1 MSARAG
7 GGGRSQGGRREAPP
21 RRRRSDL
28 GARILA
34 AIPAVLFAYVIVTE
48 GGLVLALGLILLGVV
63 ALQELYSLMRRSRP
77 VDLGGYLAIIAMV
90 LLATYGQRDDVL
102 IALVAA
108 FPVVFILALTRASL
122 DNLAWGISATLLGV
136 TWVGLPLAH
145 AIFLRE
151 LPHGDG
157 LLIDV
162 LVSTFIGDTAAYLGG
177 RLYGRRRLAPD
188 ISPNKT
194 VEGLIAGIV
203 GGTFAFWFAGLYQ
216 DWFSGWDALA
226 IGFLVAITAPL
237 GDLFESAVKRDL
249 EVKDT
254 GRFFGAH
261 GGVLDRLDAVFFTV
275 VVAYY
280 AAVAFGYG

>member
-1 MSARAG
+1 MPRVVVAVPAIAFAVFIVMSG
-7 GGGRSQGGRREAPP
+7 GG
-21 RRRRSDL
+21 
-28 GARILA
+28 IFA
-34 AIPAVLFAYVIVTE
+34 A
-48 GGLVLALGLILLGVV
+48 GLILLGVV
-63 ALQELYSLMRRSRP
+63 ALHELYGLMRRARP
-77 VDLGGYLAIIAMV
+77 VDLAGYLTVAAMV
-90 LLATYGQRDDVL
+90 LLALNGEPEDVL

-108 FPVVFILALTRASL
+108 FPLVFVLALTRAHL
-122 DNLAWGISATLLGV
+122 DNVAWGIAATILGIA
-136 TWVGLPLAH
+136 WIGLPLAH

-162 LVSTFIGDTAAYLGG
+162 LVGTFIGDTFAYFGG
-177 RLYGRRRLAPD
+177 RLYGRRPLAPD

-194 VEGLIAGIV
+194 VEGLLAGIV
-203 GGTFAFWFAGLYQ
+203 GGTLAFWFAGAYQ
-216 DWFSGWDALA
+216 DWFSGTDALI
-226 IGFLVAITAPL
+226 IGFLVALAAPL

-275 VVAYY
+275 VVGYY
-280 AAVAFGYG
+280 AAVALGYG

>member
-1 MSARAG
+1 MSERARTGELRAG
-7 GGGRSQGGRREAPP
+7 QPRE

-28 GARILA
+28 VPRLVVA
-34 AIPAVLFAYVIVTE
+34 APAVAFAVFIVVS
-48 GGLVLALGLILLGVV
+48 GGAIFAFGLILLGVV
-63 ALQELYSLMRRSRP
+63 ALHELYGLMRRSRP
-77 VDLGGYLAIIAMV
+77 VDLAGYLTIAAMV
-90 LLATYGQRDDVL
+90 LLALYAEREDVL

-108 FPVVFILALTRASL
+108 FPLVFVLALTRAHL
-122 DNLAWGISATLLGV
+122 DNVAWGIAATMLGV
-136 TWVGLPLAH
+136 VWIGLPLAH

-162 LVSTFIGDTAAYLGG
+162 LVGTFIGDTFAYFGG
-177 RLYGRRRLAPD
+177 RLYGRRPLAPD

-194 VEGLIAGIV
+194 VEGLVAGIF
-203 GGTFAFWFAGLYQ
+203 GGTLAFWFAGTYQ
-216 DWFSGWDALA
+216 DWFSGTDAL
-226 IGFLVAITAPL
+226 IVGFLVALAAPL

-275 VVAYY
+275 VVGYY
-280 AAVAFGYG
+280 AAVGLGYG

>member
-1 MSARAG
+1 VAAVPAIVFAIFIVT
-7 GGGRSQGGRREAPP
+7 QGG
-21 RRRRSDL
+21 L
-28 GARILA
+28 I
-34 AIPAVLFAYVIVTE
+34 F
-48 GGLVLALGLILLGVV
+48 ALGVILLGVV
-63 ALQELYSLMRRSRP
+63 ALQELYSLMRRARP
-77 VDLGGYLAIIAMV
+77 IDLAGYLAIVAMV
-90 LLATYGQRDDVL
+90 LLATYGDREDVL

-122 DNLAWGISATLLGV
+122 DNLAWGVSGTLFGV
-136 TWVGLPLAH
+136 LWVGLPLAH
-145 AIFLRE
+145 AVFLRE
-151 LPHGDG
+151 LPEGDG

-162 LVSTFIGDTAAYLGG
+162 LVGTFIGDTAAYFGG
-177 RLYGRRRLAPD
+177 RLYGRRPLAPD

-194 VEGLIAGIV
+194 VEGLVAGIV
-203 GGTFAFWFAGLYQ
+203 VGTLAFWFAGLYQ
-216 DWFSGWDALA
+216 DWFSGLDALA

-237 GDLFESAVKRDL
+237 GDLFESAIKRDL